1 MTHKHFSRLSLQS
14 CTLKLSN
21 WKPFFQSSDLH
32 SPSSSTT
39 KQNIDCPNEF
49 SDLPTKKQCLCDGP
63 SRVLPSIST
72 HVEVLEI
79 PNLTLVDEN
88 RTSRLVKKMARGFRR
103 PWKRRRRASRSASG
117 RSSGNRSRTTVATV
131 SAPDFP
137 IMVGTDSSGE
147 LFFKFDANWAPHE
160 LKGSCG
166 KEGKE
171 FLGGRENFFSSN
183 CSLHS
188 VVDSQSHDS
197 GYVSEP
203 GYKGDV
209 EYGYGDELDEE
220 EEDGRFLFWGDSGSK
235 KMEVEDRMED
245 VAVDVVAEQK
255 SYHRCRHKKGDCRM
269 VVS

>member
-1 MTHKHFSRLSLQS
+1 MTHKHFSRLSLRS

-21 WKPFFQSSDLH
+21 WKPFFLSSDLH

-39 KQNIDCPNEF
+39 KQNIGCRNEF
-49 SDLPTKKQCLCDGP
+49 SELPTKKKCLSDGR
-63 SRVLPSIST
+63 SCILPSIST

-79 PNLTLVDEN
+79 PNLNLMEEN

-103 PWKRRRRASRSASG
+103 PWRRRRRASRSMSC
-117 RSSGNRSRTTVATV
+117 RSSGNLSRTTVVAV

-137 IMVGTDSSGE
+137 VRVGTDSSGE
-147 LFFKFDANWAPHE
+147 LFFKFDANWAPPE
-160 LKGSCG
+160 LKDYCG
-166 KEGKE
+166 EEGKE
-171 FLGGRENFFSSN
+171 FLGGRDNFCSSN
-183 CSLHS
+183 CPFHG

-209 EYGYGDELDEE
+209 EYGYDDELDEE
-220 EEDGRFLFWGDSGSK
+220 EEDGRFLCSGDSGSK
-235 KMEVEDRMED
+235 EMEVEDQKED
-245 VAVDVVAEQK
+245 VAVDIVAEPK
-255 SYHRCRHKKGDCRM
+255 SYRRCRHKKRDCRM